1 MKEIFSAESLPLD
14 IQNDLQEMGNCFFNN
29 FVRVWN
35 KESNQITVESFSLV
49 GKPDINITIE
59 IVLITLFLEYAES
72 SCA

>member
-1 MKEIFSAESLPLD
+1 
-14 IQNDLQEMGNCFFNN
+14 MGNCFFNN
-29 FVRVWN
+29 FVRVWS

-49 GKPDINITIE
+49 GKPDIIITIE